1 VERLRRSMLYIPG
14 SSMKML
20 EKAKGLEADS
30 LIIDLEDAVAL
41 SQKEA
46 ARKTVVSAL
55 KSLDFGDKERNVRI
69 NAISTPFGRD
79 DIKAVVGAKP
89 DGLVIPKVNSAEDVK
104 EVEALVDV
112 AEKECGIDKDKI
124 YLLAMIETPLAI
136 VNIEGIASSSKR
148 LKAMLFGAADYTK
161 ETRGKITKERL
172 ELIYPLNRMVIA
184 ARIAG
189 IDAIDSPYFNVK
201 DEEGLIYHTK
211 IVRNMGYDG
220 KSVIHPA
227 QIKPVNEI
235 FTPTKE
241 DVEFAKKAIEAFKEA
256 EAKGIGATVVDGQLV
271 ERLHVETAKRTLT
284 IAQKAG
290 IV

>member
-1 VERLRRSMLYIPG
+1 MERLRRSMLYIPG

-46 ARKTVVSAL
+46 ARETVVSAL
-55 KSLDFGDKERNVRI
+55 KSLDFGDKEKNVRI
-69 NAISTPFGRD
+69 NAISTPFCRD
-79 DIKAVVGAKP
+79 DIKAVVRGKP
-89 DGLVIPKVNSAEDVK
+89 DGLVIPKVNSAEEVK
-104 EVEALVDV
+104 EVEALVDA
-112 AEKECGIDKDKI
+112 AEKECGVEKGKTN
-124 YLLAMIETPLAI
+124 LLAMIEAPLAI
-136 VNIEGIASSSKR
+136 VNIEGIALSSKR

-172 ELIYPLNRMVIA
+172 ELLYPLNRMVIA

-189 IDAIDSPYFNVK
+189 IDAIDSPYFDVK
-201 DEEGLIYHTK
+201 DEDGLVYHTK

-220 KSVIHPA
+220 KSAIHPV
-227 QIKPVNEI
+227 QIKPINDI
-235 FTPTKE
+235 FSPTKE
-241 DVEFAKKAIEAFKEA
+241 DVEFAKKVIEAFKEA

-271 ERLHVETAKRTLT
+271 ERLHVETAKRTLL
-284 IAQKAG
+284 IAQRAG